1 MTQLEKLKLRI
12 PYDED
17 IFQDNTTYEQV
28 LNDLLEDSKN
38 MCLSILYPFQDITNM
53 SLPSRYENWQ
63 LRACV
68 ELFNLA
74 DKQGIINYT
83 ENGISWDKKSD
94 GLSVSLMNEL
104 TSRVGV
110 PKKVESDEQDV

>member
-1 MTQLEKLKLRI
+1 MTQEEKLKLRI

-17 IFQDNTTYEQV
+17 VFPSYKLYQQII
-28 LNDLLEDSKN
+28 NDLLEDSKN
-38 MCLSILYPFQDITNM
+38 MCLSILYPYEDTSTM
-53 SLPSRYENWQ
+53 DLPSRYENWQ

-83 ENGISWDKKSD
+83 ENGISWGKKSD

-110 PKKVESDEQDV
+110 PKKIESDE

>member
-1 MTQLEKLKLRI
+1 MAQLEKLKLRI

-17 IFQDNTTYEQV
+17 IFQSITIYRQV
-28 LNDLLEDSKN
+28 LQDLLEDSKN
-38 MCLSILYPFQDITNM
+38 MCLSILYPYEDTSTM
-53 SLPSRYENWQ
+53 DLPSRYENWQ

-68 ELFNLA
+68 ELFNMA
-74 DKQGIINYT
+74 DRQGIINYA
-83 ENGISWDKKSD
+83 ENGISWGRKSD

-110 PKKVESDEQDV
+110 PKKIESDE

>member
-17 IFQDNTTYEQV
+17 IFQSETVYEQV
-28 LNDLLEDSKN
+28 LTDLLEDSKN
-38 MCLSILYPFQDITNM
+38 MCLSILYPFQDTTEM
-53 SLPSRYENWQ
+53 SLPARYENWQ

-68 ELFNLA
+68 ELYNMA
-74 DKQGIINYT
+74 DRQGIINYA
-83 ENGISWDKKSD
+83 ENGISWGKKSD

-110 PKKVESDEQDV
+110 PKRIESEDD

>member
-1 MTQLEKLKLRI
+1 MTQLDKLKLRI

-17 IFQDNTTYEQV
+17 IFGDNTTYEQV
-28 LNDLLEDSKN
+28 LTDLLEDSKN
-38 MCLSILYPFQDITNM
+38 MCLSILYPFEDTSEM

-83 ENGISWDKKSD
+83 ENGISWGKKSD
-94 GLSVSLMNEL
+94 GLSVSLVNEL

-110 PKKVESDEQDV
+110 PRKTESEE

>member
-1 MTQLEKLKLRI
+1 MTQLEKLILRI

-17 IFQDNTTYEQV
+17 IFQSETVYEQV

-38 MCLSILYPFQDITNM
+38 MCLSILYPFQDTTEM
-53 SLPSRYENWQ
+53 SLPTRYENWQ

-68 ELFNLA
+68 ELYNMA
-74 DKQGIINYT
+74 DRQGIINYA
-83 ENGISWDKKSD
+83 ENGISWGKKSD

-110 PKKVESDEQDV
+110 PKRIESEDD

>member
-1 MTQLEKLKLRI
+1 MTQIDKLKLRI

-17 IFQDNTTYEQV
+17 MFQNYASYEQV
-28 LNDLLEDSKN
+28 IKNLLEDSKN
-38 MCLSILYPFQDITNM
+38 MCLSILYPYEDISEMN
-53 SLPSRYENWQ
+53 LPSRYENWQ

-68 ELFNLA
+68 ELYNLA
-74 DKQGIINYT
+74 DKQGIINYA
-83 ENGISWDKKSD
+83 ENGISWGKKSD

-110 PKKVESDEQDV
+110 PKKTEKAESEE

>member
-1 MTQLEKLKLRI
+1 MTQLEKLILRI
-12 PYDED
+12 PYEED
-17 IFQDNTTYEQV
+17 IFQSETVYEQV

-38 MCLSILYPFQDITNM
+38 MCLSILYPFQDTTEM
-53 SLPSRYENWQ
+53 SLPTRYENWQ

-68 ELFNLA
+68 ELYNMA
-74 DKQGIINYT
+74 DRQGIINYA
-83 ENGISWDKKSD
+83 ENGISWGKKSD

-110 PKKVESDEQDV
+110 PKRIESEDD

>member
-17 IFQDNTTYEQV
+17 IFQNETVYEQV
-28 LNDLLEDSKN
+28 LTDLLEDSKN
-38 MCLSILYPFQDITNM
+38 MCLSILYPFQDTTEM
-53 SLPSRYENWQ
+53 SLPTRYENWQ

-68 ELFNLA
+68 ELYNMA
-74 DKQGIINYT
+74 DRQGIINYA
-83 ENGISWDKKSD
+83 ENGISWGKKSD
-94 GLSVSLMNEL
+94 GLSVSLMNEI

-110 PKKVESDEQDV
+110 PKRIESEDD

>member
-1 MTQLEKLKLRI
+1 MTQLQRLELRI

-17 IFQDNTTYEQV
+17 IFGSILVYQQV
-28 LNDLLEDSKN
+28 LEDLLEDSKN
-38 MCLSILYPFQDITNM
+38 MCLSILYPFEDTTEM

-83 ENGISWDKKSD
+83 ENGISWGKKSD

-110 PKKVESDEQDV
+110 PKKTESDE

>member
-17 IFQDNTTYEQV
+17 IFQNETVYEQV
-28 LNDLLEDSKN
+28 LTDLLEDSKN
-38 MCLSILYPFQDITNM
+38 MCLSILYPFQDTTEI
-53 SLPSRYENWQ
+53 SLPTRYENWQ

-68 ELFNLA
+68 ELYNMA
-74 DKQGIINYT
+74 DRQGIINYA
-83 ENGISWDKKSD
+83 ENGISWGKKSD

-110 PKKVESDEQDV
+110 PKRIESEDD

>member
-1 MTQLEKLKLRI
+1 MAQLEKLELRI

-17 IFQDNTTYEQV
+17 IFQNVSTYRQV
-28 LNDLLEDSKN
+28 LENLLEDSKN
-38 MCLSILYPFQDITNM
+38 MCLSILYPYEDISTM
-53 SLPSRYENWQ
+53 DLPSRYENWQ
-63 LRACV
+63 LRACI
-68 ELFNLA
+68 ELFNMA

-83 ENGISWDKKSD
+83 ENGISWGKKSD

-110 PKKVESDEQDV
+110 PKRTESEE

>member
-1 MTQLEKLKLRI
+1 MAQLEKLKLRI

-17 IFQDNTTYEQV
+17 IFQSITIYRQV
-28 LNDLLEDSKN
+28 LQDLLEDSKN
-38 MCLSILYPFQDITNM
+38 MSLSILYPYEDTSTM
-53 SLPSRYENWQ
+53 DLPSRYENWQ

-68 ELFNLA
+68 ELFNMA
-74 DKQGIINYT
+74 DRQGIINYA
-83 ENGISWDKKSD
+83 ENGISWGRKSD

-110 PKKVESDEQDV
+110 PKRIESDE

>member
-17 IFQDNTTYEQV
+17 IFQSNEIYEQV
-28 LNDLLEDSKN
+28 LVDLLEDSKN
-38 MCLSILYPFQDITNM
+38 MCLSILYPFEDTTDID
-53 SLPSRYENWQ
+53 LPSRYENWQ

-83 ENGISWDKKSD
+83 ENGISWGKKSD

-110 PKKVESDEQDV
+110 PKRIESEE

>member
-1 MTQLEKLKLRI
+1 MTQEEKLKLRI

-17 IFQDNTTYEQV
+17 IFGSNEVYEQV
-28 LNDLLEDSKN
+28 LEDLLEDTKN
-38 MCLSILYPFQDITNM
+38 MCLSILYPFEDTHEM
-53 SLPSRYENWQ
+53 DLPSRYENWQ

-83 ENGISWDKKSD
+83 ENGISWGKKSD

-104 TSRVGV
+104 TSRVGI
-110 PKKVESDEQDV
+110 PKKIESEE

>member
-1 MTQLEKLKLRI
+1 MAQLEKLELRI

-17 IFQDNTTYEQV
+17 IFQNVSTYRQV
-28 LNDLLEDSKN
+28 LEDLLEDSKN
-38 MCLSILYPFQDITNM
+38 MCLSILYPYEDISTM
-53 SLPSRYENWQ
+53 DLPSRYENWQ
-63 LRACV
+63 LRACI
-68 ELFNLA
+68 ELFNMA

-83 ENGISWDKKSD
+83 ENGISWGKKSD

-110 PKKVESDEQDV
+110 PKRTESEE

>member
-1 MTQLEKLKLRI
+1 MTQLGKLELRI

-17 IFQDNTTYEQV
+17 IFQNVSTYRQV

-38 MCLSILYPFQDITNM
+38 MCLSILYPYEDISKM
-53 SLPSRYENWQ
+53 DLPSRYENWQ
-63 LRACV
+63 LRACI
-68 ELFNLA
+68 ELYNLA

-83 ENGISWDKKSD
+83 ENGISWGKKSD

-110 PKKVESDEQDV
+110 PKRTESVE

>member
-1 MTQLEKLKLRI
+1 MTQLQKLELRI

-17 IFQDNTTYEQV
+17 IFGNISVYKQV
-28 LNDLLEDSKN
+28 LEDLLEDSKN
-38 MCLSILYPFQDITNM
+38 MCLSILYPFEDTTEMN
-53 SLPSRYENWQ
+53 LPSRYENWQ
-63 LRACV
+63 LRACI

-83 ENGISWDKKSD
+83 ENGISWGKKSD

-104 TSRVGV
+104 TSRVGI
-110 PKKVESDEQDV
+110 PKKVESVE